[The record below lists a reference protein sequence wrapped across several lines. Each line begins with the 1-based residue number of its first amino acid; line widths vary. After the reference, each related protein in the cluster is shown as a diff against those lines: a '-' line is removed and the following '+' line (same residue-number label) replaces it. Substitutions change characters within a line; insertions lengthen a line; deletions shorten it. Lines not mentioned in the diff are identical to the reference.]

1 MVLLRMNY
9 KYAATAPFEY
19 ELFFLSDRAGNA
31 GYCCISNLAVTQTT
45 VPSKAN
51 VYAVTVENRCICTQ
65 ANIKLACSGFNSSVA
80 IDPAGVLNV
89 DGDGKLCTLNGGH
102 PIGMGPEYAVKF
114 SYASPSGQFGFKPV
128 SSSIACS

>member
-1 MVLLRMNY
+1 METVQMTKNIAFLLLL
-9 KYAATAPFEY
+9 
-19 ELFFLSDRAGNA
+19 LFSLCNPGNA
-31 GYCCISNLAVTQTT
+31 GYCSLSDLAVTQTA

-65 ANIKLACSGFNSSVA
+65 ANVKLACGGFSSSVA
-80 IDPAGVLNV
+80 VDPAGVLSV
-89 DGDGKLCTLNGGH
+89 DGDGKLCTLNGGR